1 MQLIWCLEDQSFR
14 HLWSPFWWWFGVKLL
29 SWWDDACIINNS
41 RCSCHQHSVNTAA
54 VLGKRLSLMMSGNK
68 HNRYAHTR
76 RNLRRTCTAAAHQQS
91 KPVLRESWA
100 ERYLKRRPVSYRRR
114 YRRCPMARVL
124 CYVCALE
131 RVSRAA
137 CVFAAATLTTH

>member
-1 MQLIWCLEDQSFR
+1 MLLIWCWRRSKNFI
-14 HLWSPFWWWFGVKLL
+14 HLWSPFWWGFGVKLL
-29 SWWDDACIINNS
+29 SWWDDPCIINNS

-91 KPVLRESWA
+91 KPRGAAWEIFKAAAGFISPPISPMSHGSCVMCVRSREWA
-100 ERYLKRRPVSYRRR
+100 EPPVCLRRQ
-114 YRRCPMARVL
+114 
-124 CYVCALE
+124 
-131 RVSRAA
+131 
-137 CVFAAATLTTH
+137 H